1 MDLEPDHIP
10 NSKTASEQPNQFG
23 SIRIRIHT
31 TQTTIANKRCKY
43 TLKIQYWIEQNLAY
57 PWLLIRMRS
66 VGLPDGIA
74 VSPYIH
80 LGKAADV
87 PDAHHR
93 HSEVPEKVNNLLRLV
108 PSTKKTLQVQ

>member
-1 MDLEPDHIP
+1 M
-10 NSKTASEQPNQFG
+10 
-23 SIRIRIHT
+23 
-31 TQTTIANKRCKY
+31 
-43 TLKIQYWIEQNLAY
+43 AY
-57 PWLLIRMRS
+57 PRLLIRMRG

-93 HSEVPEKVNNLLRLV
+93 YSEVPEKVDNLLRLV
-108 PSTKKTLQVQ
+108 PATEDLTGKIYVPDKKIEKYVTHIYCG

>member
-1 MDLEPDHIP
+1 M
-10 NSKTASEQPNQFG
+10 
-23 SIRIRIHT
+23 
-31 TQTTIANKRCKY
+31 
-43 TLKIQYWIEQNLAY
+43 AY
-57 PWLLIRMRS
+57 PRLLIRMRS

-93 HSEVPEKVNNLLRLV
+93 HGEVPEKVNNLLRLV
-108 PSTKKTLQVQ
+108 PAKKEPTACVVDPE